1 VKRSVKFGKGKIK
14 HKGRTIAHKGH
25 TTMARKHDDHDDDEM
40 NAPDPLALPEER
52 LPEEQPPPEE
62 PKEPLRDR
70 LKAMIDTLAHNAEHN
85 GGIPPLVVAGLRGIL
100 EELGDR

>member
-1 VKRSVKFGKGKIK
+1 VKRSVKLKGKIK

-25 TTMARKHDDHDDDEM
+25 TTMARKPDVFDDDDEM
-40 NAPDPLALPEER
+40 NAPDPLALPEEGH
-52 LPEEQPPPEE
+52 PEEQPPAEE

>member
-1 VKRSVKFGKGKIK
+1 VKRSVKLKGKIK

-25 TTMARKHDDHDDDEM
+25 TTMARKPDVFDDDDEIATHAEAEPE
-40 NAPDPLALPEER
+40 APPA
-52 LPEEQPPPEE
+52 EE